1 MKDLQHKSLLA
12 NILRQHAVKVKH
24 LIKLRINI
32 LGDHFRFINLFLMGK
47 EGQPDEGAARK
58 RAVALDD
65 YREVVCLLD
74 VYSEDASLNVVIE
87 GKL

>member
-1 MKDLQHKSLLA
+1 ME
-12 NILRQHAVKVKH
+12 VKH

-47 EGQPDEGAARK
+47 EGQPDEWATGE

-65 YREVVCLLD
+65 YREVVRLLD
-74 VYSEDASLNVVIE
+74 VYGEDASLNVIIE
-87 GKL
+87 GEL